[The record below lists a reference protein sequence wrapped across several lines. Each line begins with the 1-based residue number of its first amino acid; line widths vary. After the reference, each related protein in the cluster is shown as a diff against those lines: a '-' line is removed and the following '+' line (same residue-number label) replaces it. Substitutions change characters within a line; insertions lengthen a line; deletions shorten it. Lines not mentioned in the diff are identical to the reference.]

1 MWFNVVKKEAAIV
14 LYGEY
19 RHNVD
24 TKGRVFMPAKLRE
37 DLGNSF
43 MLCRGIEGKRC
54 LCIYSTE
61 EWNRLDEKIR
71 ELPTMKASKVRR
83 FLYAGAAKLDC
94 DAQGRVL
101 LPAPLRE
108 YAELKGEICILGMS
122 THLELWNS
130 EAWAAESGDYTPES
144 IGELV
149 AELEF

>member
-1 MWFNVVKKEAAIV
+1 M

-19 RHNVD
+19 KHSVD
-24 TKGRVFMPAKLRE
+24 GKGRVFIPAKLRE

-54 LCIYSTE
+54 LCVYSNE
-61 EWNRLDEKIR
+61 EWDNLDEKIR
-71 ELPTMKASKVRR
+71 QLPTMKASKVRR
-83 FLYAGAAKLDC
+83 FLYAGATKLDS
-94 DAQGRVL
+94 DSQGRVL
-101 LPAPLRE
+101 LPAGLRE
-108 YAELKGEICILGMS
+108 YACLQGEICILGMS

-130 EAWAAESGDYTPES
+130 DAWAEENSEYTPES

>member
-1 MWFNVVKKEAAIV
+1 M

-108 YAELKGEICILGMS
+108 YAELKGE
-122 THLELWNS
+122 NS